1 MNKKKISA
9 LILSGLIVLNNAG
22 QLENVYAY
30 SNSNPEQLTKNEN
43 NKATQVVYLENGEGP
58 AYMGDGSEKNP
69 YQNIRTAL
77 EKIPDGAILKIKGR
91 VLYTEIQ
98 QHPTAGAMPIV
109 IKKNI
114 TIEGEQGAS
123 LYLRAPIQ
131 LEADVTFR
139 NIRLQMLQNIPGA
152 GSTSRLNRT
161 ATIYAS
167 GHELT
172 LDNVNTK
179 LGTSIHQED
188 ERPYISGGA
197 FDGYEVYKKPGS
209 ERAKSVINII
219 NPNSETRFATIYAG
233 DYFKD
238 RELDVEINLDARLVE
253 PVIYTGDDKH
263 TLKGDVTVKLSP
275 NTNVT
280 RFDKTYHEGNLD
292 VTLGESA
299 NRVYLS
305 PKDIRNLTL
314 EENSRLILAE
324 GATFNVNNLVL
335 KNNAVI
341 DFREMENNNPVV
353 NGNFEGELKFGQL
366 IEKKKPL
373 QTSIGMMK
381 ITDL

>member
-1 MNKKKISA
+1 MYKRQYVQNMNKKKISA

-77 EKIPDGAILKIKGR
+77 EKIPDGAILKVRGR

-114 TIEGEQGAS
+114 TIEGEPGAS

-152 GSTSRLNRT
+152 GSTSSLNRT

-188 ERPYISGGA
+188 ERPYISC
-197 FDGYEVYKKPGS
+197 
-209 ERAKSVINII
+209 
-219 NPNSETRFATIYAG
+219 
-233 DYFKD
+233 
-238 RELDVEINLDARLVE
+238 LL
-253 PVIYTGDDKH
+253 YT
-263 TLKGDVTVKLSP
+263 SP
-275 NTNVT
+275 
-280 RFDKTYHEGNLD
+280 
-292 VTLGESA
+292 
-299 NRVYLS
+299 S
-305 PKDIRNLTL
+305 PRD
-314 EENSRLILAE
+314 
-324 GATFNVNNLVL
+324 
-335 KNNAVI
+335 
-341 DFREMENNNPVV
+341 
-353 NGNFEGELKFGQL
+353 
-366 IEKKKPL
+366 
-373 QTSIGMMK
+373 
-381 ITDL
+381 

>member
-1 MNKKKISA
+1 
-9 LILSGLIVLNNAG
+9 
-22 QLENVYAY
+22 
-30 SNSNPEQLTKNEN
+30 
-43 NKATQVVYLENGEGP
+43 
-58 AYMGDGSEKNP
+58 
-69 YQNIRTAL
+69 
-77 EKIPDGAILKIKGR
+77 
-91 VLYTEIQ
+91 
-98 QHPTAGAMPIV
+98 
-109 IKKNI
+109 
-114 TIEGEQGAS
+114 
-123 LYLRAPIQ
+123 
-131 LEADVTFR
+131 
-139 NIRLQMLQNIPGA
+139 MLQNIPGA

-197 FDGYEVYKKPGS
+197 FDGYEVYKDPNTGK
-209 ERAKSVINII
+209 AKSVINII

-233 DYFKD
+233 DYFRSRD
-238 RELDVEINLDARLVE
+238 LDVEINLDGKLVQ

-263 TLKGDVTVKLSP
+263 TLKGDVTVKLGR

-335 KNNAVI
+335 KNNALI
-341 DFREMENNNPVV
+341 DFREMKDNNPVV
-353 NGNFEGELKFGQL
+353 NGNFEGELNTNDSRKGGSIFLNNNQTLEVKGDFTGTTKLNNGRGQNANAFLDKHVYLKTPLNSTGILSIEDTIYDNYILNSTEDTANNVKVWTTDRKEEAFGDFYWKDEDNRVIPEDGGQGL
-366 IEKKKPL
+366 FYGNSVSTI
-373 QTSIGMMK
+373 IY
-381 ITDL
+381 I

>member
-1 MNKKKISA
+1 
-9 LILSGLIVLNNAG
+9 
-22 QLENVYAY
+22 
-30 SNSNPEQLTKNEN
+30 
-43 NKATQVVYLENGEGP
+43 
-58 AYMGDGSEKNP
+58 MGDGSENNP

-77 EKIPDGAILKIKGR
+77 EKIPDGAILKVRGR

-114 TIEGEQGAS
+114 TIEGEPGAS

-152 GSTSRLNRT
+152 GSTSSLNRT

-179 LGTSIHQED
+179 LGTSIHQEN

-197 FDGYEVYKKPGS
+197 FDGYEVYKDPKTGKS
-209 ERAKSVINII
+209 KSVINII

-263 TLKGDVTVKLSP
+263 TLKGDVTVRLGDK
-275 NTNVT
+275 TNVT

-292 VTLGESA
+292 VIIAESS
-299 NRVYLS
+299 NHVYFS
-305 PKDIRNLTL
+305 TKDIRNLTL
-314 EENSRLILAE
+314 EENSRLIL
-324 GATFNVNNLVL
+324 GKGGTFNVNNLVL

-373 QTSIGMMK
+373 GTSIGKMK
-381 ITDL
+381 ITELYQKMVDKGYFMEIVYLQLHI

>member
-1 MNKKKISA
+1 
-9 LILSGLIVLNNAG
+9 
-22 QLENVYAY
+22 
-30 SNSNPEQLTKNEN
+30 
-43 NKATQVVYLENGEGP
+43 
-58 AYMGDGSEKNP
+58 
-69 YQNIRTAL
+69 
-77 EKIPDGAILKIKGR
+77 
-91 VLYTEIQ
+91 
-98 QHPTAGAMPIV
+98 MPIV

-114 TIEGEQGAS
+114 TIEGEPGAS

-139 NIRLQMLQNIPGA
+139 NIRLQMLQN
-152 GSTSRLNRT
+152 TSSLNRT

-197 FDGYEVYKKPGS
+197 FDGYEVYKDPTTGKS
-209 ERAKSVINII
+209 KSVINIK

-238 RELDVEINLDARLVE
+238 RDLDVEINLDGKLVQ

-263 TLKGDVTVKLSP
+263 TLNGDVTVKLGPKS
-275 NTNVT
+275 NVS

-292 VTLGESA
+292 VTLGEST
-299 NRVYLS
+299 NCVYLS

-314 EENSRLILAE
+314 EENSRLILAK
-324 GATFNVNNLVL
+324 GAIFNVNNLVL
-335 KNNAVI
+335 KNNAVV

-353 NGNFEGELKFGQL
+353 NGNFEGELNTNDSRKGGSIFLNNNQTLDVKGDFTGKTKLNNGRGQNANAFL
-366 IEKKKPL
+366 DKHVYLKTPLNSTGTLTIEDTIFDNYTLTAEEDTVNNVKNWR
-373 QTSIGMMK
+373 I
-381 ITDL
+381 DRN